1 MIRALSIINQARSN
15 KRARIL
21 LYLQITDNT
30 ACRKLNIRT
39 MKKIAF
45 MMTMFLLML
54 AGSAAAQEQELTK
67 AERKALQERI
77 DSLQYAEAV
86 QALNDR
92 AFTLEAD
99 QVLFKYGQMAYV
111 NSNTNFVSVKDNHA
125 VVQVAFNIP
134 ISGPNGLGGVTV
146 EGTFTGYDLKK
157 DKKGNL
163 SLSMN
168 VLGTGISARVDIT
181 LYKGGN
187 KATVYITPNFN
198 SNRMTLNGVIVPLQK
213 SSVFKGRSI

>member
-181 LYKGGN
+181 LYEGGN
-187 KATVYITPNFN
+187 NATVYITPNFN

>member
-1 MIRALSIINQARSN
+1 M
-15 KRARIL
+15 
-21 LYLQITDNT
+21 TDNT

-39 MKKIAF
+39 MKKIAL

-157 DKKGNL
+157 DKKGNV
-163 SLSMN
+163 SLSIN

-181 LYKGGN
+181 LYEGGN
-187 KATVYITPNFN
+187 NATVYITPNFN